1 MGLAD
6 RIGQLWRAAESE
18 TKGFENLTELLT
30 RIAFFVSGG
39 WILAIAWIDSSRAPF
54 FADFSITAILL
65 VAVGLG
71 ILEIGVAV
79 QGWVP
84 SRKLVFL
91 IPLSIVYLTV
101 AHYWI
106 FVHII
111 LTYGTDGMALNQY
124 SAILVLR
131 GQNPYTSDLSP
142 ALVLFPVPET
152 VLTPRETGEIVTSQ
166 TYPALSFLLYVPFVA
181 AGVADM
187 RIVSLGAHV
196 LSIFLLFRVTRGP
209 LNVFAPLAVSF
220 LDVLDFTPA
229 PLQDILWIPP
239 IVLSVATLNRPRWS
253 GLLYG
258 IACSIKPV
266 PWLIAPYLFVYLWK
280 REGTKLPT
288 SPRLWNFVAFSAASF
303 LAFNGPFL
311 VANPGAW
318 ASGVLSPLI
327 ANNVPQG
334 TGVSTLMQAAWIPVS
349 RTFFSVMAI
358 TAAVVLLT
366 IEIVDFEKARYI
378 LWWFP
383 AIVMFLSYRSFQNYF
398 IYWYPLVFMSLASW
412 FMERIGGRPRG
423 EAT

>member
-1 MGLAD
+1 MGLAG
-6 RIGQLWRAAESE
+6 RIGKLWRAAESE

-30 RIAFFVSGG
+30 RIAFLISGG

-54 FADFSITAILL
+54 FANFSFTAALL

-71 ILEIGVAV
+71 IFEIALAV

-84 SRKLVFL
+84 SRKFALL
-91 IPLSIVYLTV
+91 IPLSLVYLTV
-101 AHYWI
+101 IHYWI
-106 FVHII
+106 FTSII
-111 LTYGTDGMALNQY
+111 LIYGADGMSLNHY

-131 GQNPYTSDLSP
+131 GQNPYASDLSP
-142 ALVLFPVPET
+142 ALTLFPIPDN
-152 VLTPRETGEIVTSQ
+152 VLTPRETGELITSQ

-181 AGVADM
+181 IGITDL

-196 LSIFLLFRVTRGP
+196 LSILLLFRLTRGP
-209 LNVFAPLAVSF
+209 LNVFAPFAVSF
-220 LDVLDFTPA
+220 LDLLDFTPA

-239 IVLSVATLNRPRWS
+239 IVLSVAMLNRPRWS

-266 PWLIAPYLFVYLWK
+266 PWLIAPFLFVYLWK

-288 SPRLWNFVAFSAASF
+288 SPRLWTFVAFSAASF
-303 LAFNGPFL
+303 LALNGPFL
-311 VANPGAW
+311 VADPAAW
-318 ASGVLSPLI
+318 ASAVLSPVI

-334 TGVSTLMQAAWIPVS
+334 TGASTLIQAAWIQVP
-349 RTFFSVMAI
+349 RAFFLLSAV

-366 IEIVDFEKARYI
+366 IEIVDFGKARYI
-378 LWWFP
+378 VWWFP
-383 AIVMFLSYRSFQNYF
+383 AIVMFFSSRSFQNYF
-398 IYWYPLVFMSLASW
+398 VYWYPLVFMSLALW
-412 FMERIGGRPRG
+412 FTERIGGARRA

>member
-1 MGLAD
+1 MGLAGKVG
-6 RIGQLWRAAESE
+6 RLWRAAGSE

-39 WILAIAWIDSSRAPF
+39 WILAIAWIDSTRAPF
-54 FADFSITAILL
+54 YADFSITAVLL
-65 VAVGLG
+65 VAAGLG
-71 ILEIGVAV
+71 VFELAVAV

-91 IPLSIVYLTV
+91 IPLSLVYLTV
-101 AHYWI
+101 IHYWI
-106 FVHII
+106 FTSII
-111 LTYGTDGMALNQY
+111 LIYGTDGMALNHY

-131 GQNPYTSDLSP
+131 GENPYASDLSP
-142 ALVLFPVPET
+142 ALVLFPIPEN
-152 VLTPRETGEIVTSQ
+152 VLTPRETGELVTSQ

-181 AGVADM
+181 IGVSDL

-239 IVLSVATLNRPRWS
+239 IVLSVSMLNRPRWS

-266 PWLIAPYLFVYLWK
+266 PWLIAPFLFVYLWK

-288 SPRLWNFVAFSAASF
+288 SPRLWTFVASSAASF

-311 VANPGAW
+311 VGDPGAW
-318 ASGVLSPLI
+318 ASAVLSPLI
-327 ANNVPQG
+327 ENNVPQG
-334 TGVSTLMQAAWIPVS
+334 TGASTLIQAAWIHVP
-349 RTFFSVMAI
+349 RTFFLVSAI

-398 IYWYPLVFMSLASW
+398 VYWYPLLFMSLASW
-412 FMERIGGRPRG
+412 FMERIGGAGRG